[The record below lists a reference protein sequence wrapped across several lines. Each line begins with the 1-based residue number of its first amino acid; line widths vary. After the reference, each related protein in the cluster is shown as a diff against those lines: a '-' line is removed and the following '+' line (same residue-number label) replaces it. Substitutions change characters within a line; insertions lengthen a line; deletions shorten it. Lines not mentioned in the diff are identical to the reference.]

1 LRLHKK
7 TIKSKWV
14 FETKYKEDWNQRR
27 DLWPEDTHNCKELI
41 IKTLNEVQFQSRSD
55 GHWDRLNEE
64 IYMELLIVS
73 TFPRFAGLMEFSRRI
88 IVCMAAGITGNISKL
103 FPSNNIFDVGVVMW
117 MKCIGE
123 DFPHQH
129 SKHPQI

>member
-41 IKTLNEVQFQSRSD
+41 IKTRSIIPWANLVCTIFC
-55 GHWDRLNEE
+55 HSQRSPISNT
-64 IYMELLIVS
+64 VS

>member
-1 LRLHKK
+1 MEAGSAHRKNQSWILPILRLHKK

-55 GHWDRLNEE
+55 EHWDRLNEE
-64 IYMELLIVS
+64 IYMELLI
-73 TFPRFAGLMEFSRRI
+73 G
-88 IVCMAAGITGNISKL
+88 K
-103 FPSNNIFDVGVVMW
+103 
-117 MKCIGE
+117 
-123 DFPHQH
+123 
-129 SKHPQI
+129 